1 MNRTYK
7 KNILAASV
15 LLGLAFSAITHADD
29 DTDKKSKTINLSTV
43 NVSADGAST
52 VGTIDEQRLAPSVS
66 TVMTKQQMNAVPS
79 ANIADIVS
87 HMPGLSA
94 YSDMHL
100 GQAATGENEYVT
112 IRGLDSSYN
121 AYTLNGFAMPETD
134 SSTRAISL
142 NMLAPFGI
150 QSVKVSKAPTSD
162 MPGDSIGGSIDMRTP
177 TAFDF
182 DKDTYAK
189 TTVQGQMNSLAHDLG
204 VSNKGGT
211 VEQEFAKRFGEDKAF
226 GIYAS
231 AYYGKNNNAAET
243 TAPNS
248 SYTPVNPAEANAT
261 DLRYAGPLQSSQYKY
276 SIYTNQIKRYGANV
290 SLDWHG
296 DTTSLYARAIYGSYG
311 VTGQQDQAS
320 ARNQDPTD
328 VLRGGYFNTRDIDEK
343 TASLQLGGSSQLDRL
358 SLDYG
363 TSFGYGTRDRPDYVE
378 ASLYGETVPGQFAF
392 GLGNPTYPSI
402 AGSSAAVQ
410 NNFYSLNT
418 DSFWKVQG
426 HDAGSKDTR
435 INGHLDGT
443 YQLDDGLLKNLK
455 FGISAD
461 TSKRDAYDH
470 PFFHD
475 DNNFVY
481 GGPYFGG
488 PNYPSNAPGGPTLG
502 NLPGQVITGAF
513 DGKYA
518 GPFKLID
525 RNWVLAQAV
534 PYKYVN
540 DPNGAGNYTVND
552 YNANTTSSR
561 ENIYTTYFMAT
572 MQYDAL
578 TILPGVRYELTHY
591 SASSW
596 QSNGDDATGQFVNNE
611 RTYGKVLPGI
621 SVNYRPDDLT
631 VYRASL
637 RRSFSRPAFGLISGE
652 TVYSIDDTTGKLLGI
667 SRPNPNLKPTTAD
680 NLDLSAEFYD
690 ANGGL
695 LTASVYYKRIK
706 RFVYTSQSNTT
717 NDSTLGGNVPT
728 GTTFE
733 NGVPVTTPENGGTA
747 RLFGTELAANK
758 QFLSLP
764 GFWSHFGAGANITLQ
779 HSSAD
784 SGSVA
789 QPGSTW
795 LPRAPEKIYNA
806 DLFYDDSHLRADLT
820 YNYTGLQLIG
830 LTSDRLNYYL
840 QPVKT
845 LNLAAIYHLSHGFD
859 VGISVKNLLN
869 DATFYETEGKSKR
882 YLAYDAGADGAYVE
896 TGRVYM
902 LNMSYTF

>member
-1 MNRTYK
+1 MNQSYK
-7 KNILAASV
+7 LNLLAVSV
-15 LLGLAFSAITHADD
+15 CIGLSLSAIAHADD
-29 DTDKKSKTINLSTV
+29 DADKKTKTLSE
-43 NVSADGAST
+43 VSVTADGT
-52 VGTIDEQRLAPSVS
+52 PTTGTIDEQRLGTSVS
-66 TVMTKQQMNAVPS
+66 SVMTKQEMNAVPS
-79 ANIADIVS
+79 ANIADVVS
-87 HMPGLSA
+87 HLPGLSA

-121 AYTLNGFAMPETD
+121 AYTVNGFALPETD

-150 QSVKVSKAPTSD
+150 QSVKVSKAPTPD
-162 MPGDSIGGSIDMRTP
+162 MPGDSIGGTIDMRTP

-182 DKDTYAK
+182 EKDTYAK
-189 TTVQGQMNSLAHDLG
+189 TTVQGQMNSLASDLG

-211 VEQEFAKRFGEDKAF
+211 VQQEFAKRFGDDKAY
-226 GIYAS
+226 GIYAA
-231 AYYGKNNNAAET
+231 AYYGKNNNAAEAV
-243 TAPNS
+243 APNS

-296 DTTSLYARAIYGSYG
+296 EKTSLYARAIYGYYSVKG
-311 VTGQQDQAS
+311 EQNQAS
-320 ARNQDPTD
+320 ARNQNATD
-328 VLRGGYFNTRDIDEK
+328 ILRGGYFNTRDLDEK
-343 TASLQLGGSSQLDRL
+343 MASLQLGGDSRLDHL
-358 SLDYG
+358 NLEYG
-363 TSFGYGTRDRPDYVE
+363 TSFGFGNRNRPDYVE
-378 ASLYGETVPGQFAF
+378 ASLYGQPVPGQFTF
-392 GLGNPTYPSI
+392 GLGNPAYPSI
-402 AGSSAAVQ
+402 AGNSSALQ

-426 HDAGSKDTR
+426 HNAGSKDTR
-435 INGHLDGT
+435 INAHANGT
-443 YQLDDGLLKNLK
+443 YQLDDGALQNIK
-455 FGISAD
+455 FGLSAD
-461 TSKRDAYDH
+461 TSKRNAYDH

-481 GGPYFGG
+481 GGTYFGG
-488 PNYPSNAPGGPTLG
+488 PAYPYYAPGGPALAA
-502 NLPGQVITGAF
+502 LPGQVINGAF
-513 DGKYA
+513 GGKYA

-525 RNWVLAQAV
+525 RNWVLAQAL
-534 PYKYVN
+534 PYQYVN
-540 DPNGAGNYTVND
+540 DPNGAGNYTAND

-561 ENIYTTYFMAT
+561 ENIYAAYFMAT
-572 MQYDAL
+572 LNYDAL

-591 SASSW
+591 SATSW
-596 QSNGDDATGQFVNNE
+596 QSNGDDATGQFVNNG
-611 RTYGKVLPGI
+611 RTYGEVLPGI
-621 SVNYRPDDLT
+621 SLNYRPNDLT

-652 TVYSIDDTTGKLLGI
+652 TVYSIDDTTGKVLGI
-667 SRPNPNLKPTTAD
+667 SKPNPDLKPTTAD

-695 LTASVYYKRIK
+695 LTASAYYKRIK
-706 RFVYTSQSNTT
+706 GFVYTSQANTT

-728 GTTFE
+728 GTILE

-747 RLFGTELAANK
+747 KLFGTELAASK
-758 QFLSLP
+758 QFVSLP
-764 GFWSHFGAGANITLQ
+764 GFWSHFGASGNITLQ
-779 HSSAD
+779 HSSAESD
-784 SGSVA
+784 RIDH
-789 QPGSTW
+789 PGSTW

-806 DLFYDDSHLRADLT
+806 DLFYDDSTLRADLT

-830 LTSDRLNYYL
+830 LTSDRLDYYL

-845 LNLAAIYHLSHGFD
+845 LNFNATYHLPHGVD
-859 VGISVKNLLN
+859 VGVSVRNLLN
-869 DATFYETEGKSKR
+869 EATFYETEGKSKR
-882 YLAYDAGADGAYVE
+882 YLAYDPGADGAYVD

-902 LNMSYTF
+902 VNLSYTF

>member
-1 MNRTYK
+1 MNQPYK
-7 KNILAASV
+7 LNLLAVSV
-15 LLGLAFSAITHADD
+15 CLGLSLSSIAYADD
-29 DTDKKSKTINLSTV
+29 DADKKTKTLSE
-43 NVSADGAST
+43 VSVTADGTPST
-52 VGTIDEQRLAPSVS
+52 GTIDEQRLGVSVS
-66 TVMTKQQMNAVPS
+66 TVMTKQEMNAVPS
-79 ANIADIVS
+79 ANIADVVS

-121 AYTLNGFAMPETD
+121 AYTVNGFALPETD

-150 QSVKVSKAPTSD
+150 QSVKVSKAPTPD
-162 MPGDSIGGSIDMRTP
+162 MPGDSIGGTIDMRTP

-182 DKDTYAK
+182 EKDTYAK
-189 TTVQGQMNSLAHDLG
+189 TTVQGQMNSLASDLG

-211 VEQEFAKRFGEDKAF
+211 VQQEFARRFGDNKAF
-226 GIYAS
+226 GIYAA
-231 AYYGKNNNAAET
+231 AYYGKNNNAAEAV
-243 TAPNS
+243 APNS

-296 DTTSLYARAIYGSYG
+296 DTTSLYARAIYGSYSVKG
-311 VTGQQDQAS
+311 EQNQAS
-320 ARNQDPTD
+320 ARNQNATET
-328 VLRGGYFNTRDIDEK
+328 LRGGYFNTRDIDEK
-343 TASLQLGGSSQLDRL
+343 MASLQLGGDSRLDRL
-358 SLDYG
+358 SLEYG
-363 TSFGYGTRDRPDYVE
+363 TSFGYGNRNRPDYVE
-378 ASLYGETVPGQFAF
+378 ASLYGTPVPGQFSF

-402 AGSSAAVQ
+402 AGNPASLQ
-410 NNFYSLNT
+410 NNFYSLGT

-426 HDAGSKDTR
+426 HNAGSKDTR
-435 INGHLDGT
+435 INAHANGT
-443 YQLDDGLLKNLK
+443 YQLDDGALQNIK
-455 FGISAD
+455 FGLSAD
-461 TSKRDAYDH
+461 TSKRNAYDH

-481 GGPYFGG
+481 GGTYFGG
-488 PNYPSNAPGGPTLG
+488 PNYPYYAPGGPTLAA
-502 NLPGQVITGAF
+502 LPGQVINGAF
-513 DGKYA
+513 GGKYA

-525 RNWVLAQAV
+525 RNWVLAQAL
-534 PYKYVN
+534 PYQYVN
-540 DPNGAGNYTVND
+540 DPNGAGNYTAND

-561 ENIYTTYFMAT
+561 ENIYAAYFMAT
-572 MQYDAL
+572 VNYDAL

-596 QSNGDDATGQFVNNE
+596 QSNGDDATGQFVNTG
-611 RTYGKVLPGI
+611 RTYGEVLPGI
-621 SVNYRPDDLT
+621 SLNYRPDDLT

-652 TVYSIDDTTGKLLGI
+652 TVYSIDDTTGKVLGI
-667 SRPNPNLKPTTAD
+667 SKPNPDLKPTTAD

-695 LTASVYYKRIK
+695 LTASAYYKRIK
-706 RFVYTSQSNTT
+706 GFVYTSQANTT

-728 GTTFE
+728 GTIFE

-747 RLFGTELAANK
+747 TLFGTELAASK
-758 QFLSLP
+758 QFVSLP
-764 GFWSHFGAGANITLQ
+764 GFWSHFGASGNVTLQ
-779 HSSAD
+779 HSSAE
-784 SGSVA
+784 SGRIDH
-789 QPGSTW
+789 PGSTW

-806 DLFYDDSHLRADLT
+806 DLFYDDSKLRADLT

-830 LTSDRLNYYL
+830 LTSDRLDYYL

-845 LNLAAIYHLSHGFD
+845 LNFNATYHLPHGVD
-859 VGISVKNLLN
+859 VGVSVRNLLN
-869 DATFYETEGKSKR
+869 EATFYETEGKSKH
-882 YLAYDAGADGAYVE
+882 YLAYDPGADGAYVD

-902 LNMSYTF
+902 VNLSYTF

>member
-1 MNRTYK
+1 MHQPYK
-7 KNILAASV
+7 LNLLAAAV
-15 LLGLAFSAITHADD
+15 CLGFSFSSFAHADD
-29 DTDKKSKTINLSTV
+29 DVEKKTKNLSAVSVTADSTSTTGTV
-43 NVSADGAST
+43 
-52 VGTIDEQRLAPSVS
+52 DEQRLAVSVS
-66 TVMTKQQMNAVPS
+66 TVMTKQEMNAVPS
-79 ANIADIVS
+79 ANITDILS

-121 AYTLNGFAMPETD
+121 AYSLNGFALPETD

-150 QSVKVSKAPTSD
+150 QSVKVSKAPTPD
-162 MPGDSIGGSIDMRTP
+162 MPGDSIGGTIDMRTP

-182 DKDTYAK
+182 DKDVFAK
-189 TTVQGQMNSLAHDLG
+189 TTVQGQMNSLASDLG
-204 VSNKGGT
+204 VSSKGGT
-211 VEQEFAKRFGEDKAF
+211 VQQEFARRFGDSKAMGLYAAVYF
-226 GIYAS
+226 GRTNS
-231 AYYGKNNNAAET
+231 AAET
-243 TAPNS
+243 VAPNS
-248 SYTPVNPAEANAT
+248 SYTPVDSSEANAT

-276 SIYTNQIKRYGANV
+276 SIYTNQIKRYGANA

-296 DTTSLYARAIYGSYG
+296 DVTSLYARAIYGSYG

-320 ARNQDPTD
+320 ARNQSATEI
-328 VLRGGYFNTRDIDEK
+328 LRGGYFNTRDIDEK
-343 TASLQLGGSSQLDRL
+343 TASLQLGGNSQLNRL
-358 SLDYG
+358 NLEYG

-378 ASLYGETVPGQFAF
+378 ASLYGAPVPGQFSF
-392 GLGNPTYPSI
+392 DLSNPTYPSI
-402 AGSSAAVQ
+402 AGNPAAIQ
-410 NNFYSLNT
+410 RNFYSLST

-426 HDAGSKDTR
+426 HNAGSKDTR
-435 INGHLDGT
+435 INAHASGT
-443 YQLDDGLLKNLK
+443 YPVDEGGWENVK
-455 FGISAD
+455 FGVSAD

-481 GGPYFGG
+481 GGTYFGG
-488 PNYPSNAPGGPTLG
+488 PNYPYFAPGGPTLAA
-502 NLPGQVITGAF
+502 LPGQTIYGAF
-513 DGKYA
+513 GGKYA

-525 RNWVLAQAV
+525 RRWVLAQAL
-534 PYKYVN
+534 PYQYVN
-540 DPNGAGNYTVND
+540 DPNGAGNYTAND

-572 MQYDAL
+572 MRYDAL
-578 TILPGVRYELTHY
+578 TILPGVRYELTNY

-596 QSNGDDATGQFVNNE
+596 QSNGDDATGKFVSHG
-611 RTYGKVLPGI
+611 RSYGEILPGI
-621 SVNYRPDDLT
+621 SLNYRPDDLT

-652 TVYSIDDTTGKLLGI
+652 TVYSIDDTTGSVVGI
-667 SRPNPNLKPTTAD
+667 SAPNPNLKPTTAD

-695 LTASVYYKRIK
+695 LTASTYYKRIK
-706 RFVYTSQSNTT
+706 SFIYTSQSTTT
-717 NDSTLGGNVPT
+717 NDSSLGGNAPT
-728 GTTFE
+728 GTTLS
-733 NGVPVTTPENGGTA
+733 NGVPVSMPENGGTA
-747 RLFGTELAANK
+747 TLFGTELAASK
-758 QFLSLP
+758 QFLGLP
-764 GFWSHFGAGANITLQ
+764 GFWSHFGASANVTLQ

-784 SGSVA
+784 SGRVDH
-789 QPGSTW
+789 PGSTW

-806 DLFYDDSHLRADLT
+806 DLFYDDSHVRADLT

-830 LTSDRLNYYL
+830 LTSDRLDYYL

-845 LNLAAIYHLSHGFD
+845 LSFNATYHLTRGLDAGF
-859 VGISVKNLLN
+859 SVRNLLN
-869 DATFYETEGKSKR
+869 EATFYETEGKSRR
-882 YLAYDAGADGAYVE
+882 YLAYDPGADGAYVD

-902 LNMSYTF
+902 VNLSYSF